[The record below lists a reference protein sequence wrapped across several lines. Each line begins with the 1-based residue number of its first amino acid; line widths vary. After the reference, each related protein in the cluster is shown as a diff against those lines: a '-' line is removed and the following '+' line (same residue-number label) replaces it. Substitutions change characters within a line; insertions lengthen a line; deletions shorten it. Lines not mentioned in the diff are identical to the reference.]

1 MNAVGNIRF
10 ALLVLGLCGLAS
22 PAQSQSAWADSL
34 ALRVGVLKQLHKS
47 DHLERAQLE
56 AMSLMGYLETRHIP
70 CSAEALQVMN
80 GVFWE
85 NKDRESA
92 GNLFAKAESDAR
104 QLKDP
109 ALQVQLYASL
119 EKCFAVWGREADRER
134 VRYAHDA
141 ALQAWQSRQQALS
154 ARALVR
160 ERDSLALLLHVVRQS
175 NSRHWLVD
183 SNALAGAVATTL
195 GLFMLLLL
203 AWGRSHRRWKNRWV
217 RREQEIGLEKAA
229 AGLALS
235 RTEPLAAGLPDSVRH
250 ASGQPEH
257 VALLIEPNRPISLY
271 LKSLLSDRFRVETA
285 TTPNEAL
292 LRAGDLLP
300 DLIICDAVLNGH
312 TGIEVVRQIKLSDRT
327 NHIPV
332 ILLVENHGAEAQL
345 DARRAG
351 ADTWF
356 VRPLPDDELYQQ
368 VDQLFQ
374 TRKQQH
380 RLFDRHLHLYF
391 TEWRTAVPDLFLQKV
406 LECVEANLSNPDY
419 LPEDLSRQLQLT
431 RPHFVRKL
439 LALTGRDPQQLIRE
453 LRLEKAKVL
462 LEKRAAPPQVVAELV
477 GFSSPGSFAK
487 AFRDYF
493 GDDALLLKK

>member
-1 MNAVGNIRF
+1 
-10 ALLVLGLCGLAS
+10 
-22 PAQSQSAWADSL
+22 
-34 ALRVGVLKQLHKS
+34 
-47 DHLERAQLE
+47 
-56 AMSLMGYLETRHIP
+56 MSLMGYLETRRIP

-80 GVFWE
+80 AVFWE

-92 GNLFAKAESDAR
+92 GKLFAKAESDAR
-104 QLKDP
+104 RLNDP

-119 EKCFAVWGREADRER
+119 EKCFAAWGREDDRER
-134 VRYAHDA
+134 IQSAHDE
-141 ALQAWQSRQQALS
+141 ALRAWQSREQALS
-154 ARALVR
+154 ERALVQA
-160 ERDSLALLLHVVRQS
+160 RDSLALLLSVVRES
-175 NSRHWLVD
+175 NSRYWWVD
-183 SNALAGAVATTL
+183 PNTFLGAGAAVL
-195 GLFMLLLL
+195 GLFVLL
-203 AWGRSHRRWKNRWV
+203 ALAWARSHRRWKHRWV
-217 RREQEIGLEKAA
+217 RREQEIDLEKAA

-235 RTEPLAAGLPDSVRH
+235 RTEPLAAGLPDSARH

-257 VALLIEPNRPISLY
+257 IALLIEPNRPISLY

-327 NHIPV
+327 SHIPV

-356 VRPLPDDELYQQ
+356 VRPLPDDELHQQ
-368 VDQLFQ
+368 VEQLFQ

-391 TEWRTAVPDLFLQKV
+391 TEWRTTLPDAFLQRV
-406 LECVEANLSNPDY
+406 LECVDAHLSNPDY
-419 LPEDLSRQLQLT
+419 LPEELARQLQLT
-431 RPHFVRKL
+431 RPHLVRKL
-439 LALTGRDPQQLIRE
+439 TALTGRDPQQLIRE
-453 LRLEKAKVL
+453 MRLEKAKVL

-477 GFSSPGSFAK
+477 GFSSPGSFTK
-487 AFRDYF
+487 AFREYF